1 MMAER
6 RCVYRVYESYH
17 DSSESGTI
25 EYGYYSSLARAKQ
38 RALEAW
44 KQKDYGDID
53 EVYPCGS
60 ICGAPSGWG
69 SGPYIRVS
77 EIEIDID
84 TQSNNVGY
92 T

>member
-1 MMAER
+1 MAER

-25 EYGYYSSLARAKQ
+25 EYGYYSGADRAKQ
-38 RALEAW
+38 RALEVW

-60 ICGAPSGWG
+60 ICGVSNGWS

-77 EIEIDID
+77 EIEVDTD
-84 TQSNNVGY
+84 TQCNNVGY